1 MEKLKSHPTRENIFI
16 NQEDVLKFNGLL
28 SEAERVY
35 LVLKL
40 YLDPFRF
47 SYSIVFFH
55 AGRYCNGT
63 KLLMIKK

>member
-47 SYSIVFFH
+47 SYSIGIFSCSQITTKVLS
-55 AGRYCNGT
+55 YLING
-63 KLLMIKK
+63 